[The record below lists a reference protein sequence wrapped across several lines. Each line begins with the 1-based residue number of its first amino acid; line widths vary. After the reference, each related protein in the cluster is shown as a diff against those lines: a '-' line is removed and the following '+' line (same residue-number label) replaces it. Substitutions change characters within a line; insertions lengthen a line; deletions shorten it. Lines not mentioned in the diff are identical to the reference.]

1 MKQKVRVELIV
12 VALLIGGFIGVT
24 FWCNCKSGKSEGM
37 CGSVPATVSGSVP
50 TAASGLV
57 PDTATAENK
66 KTGCGCNKSS
76 SLFKF

>member
-24 FWCNCKSGKSEGM
+24 FWCNCKSEGM
-37 CGSVPATVSGSVP
+37 CDSKSESVPSSVS
-50 TAASGLV
+50 ASGLV

-66 KTGCGCNKSS
+66 KEGCGCKKSS
-76 SLFKF
+76 SPFKFNF